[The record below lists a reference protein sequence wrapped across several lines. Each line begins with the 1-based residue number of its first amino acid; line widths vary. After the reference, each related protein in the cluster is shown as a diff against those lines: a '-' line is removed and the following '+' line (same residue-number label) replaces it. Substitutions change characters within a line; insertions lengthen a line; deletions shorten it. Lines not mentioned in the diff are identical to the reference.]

1 MSNTSSAWMVRSLL
15 WAAIILLTAAFLS
28 RFTTLGA
35 GASFGIVAGLSGA
48 AYGAIMGQRRACASG
63 HRQ

>member
-1 MSNTSSAWMVRSLL
+1 MSSTSSARMVRSLL

-28 RFTTLGA
+28 QVTALGT

-48 AYGAIMGQRRACASG
+48 AYGSMMGQRRACASG
-63 HRQ
+63 RRQ